1 MRALLQH
8 AGFIFCTLRT
18 LPRDSNNNYWGSR
31 IQLRFCEVHRILP
44 YFSKMGEDAYDLSKK
59 GLASLVTRIRRPIN
73 RATVLEFVF
82 PFDGFD
88 VHAFLETRS
97 QENANYALAHSSEMV
112 ALLDAA
118 KSANR
123 LPRANQ
129 IEFQYDED
137 AKHWKFR
144 RCTSRYTRG

>member
-1 MRALLQH
+1 MTVFSHGSAQ
-8 AGFIFCTLRT
+8 IWLRNLT
-18 LPRDSNNNYWGSR
+18 FQP
-31 IQLRFCEVHRILP
+31 Q
-44 YFSKMGEDAYDLSKK
+44 
-59 GLASLVTRIRRPIN
+59 
-73 RATVLEFVF
+73 
-82 PFDGFD
+82 FDGFE

-137 AKHWKFR
+137 AKHWKFTMAMYFSLHAR
-144 RCTSRYTRG
+144 IKFRFNDSDASWEKLG